1 MKMKIIF
8 IMSGAYLFKK
18 WPSCLL
24 TLLALAAWLSACQPG
39 PEARGGRPE
48 EQAAEAASP
57 TTSIDDLEVLAVETF
72 LADIAQNVAG
82 ERVEVQ
88 ALVPIGLDPHAFQ
101 PAPRDIA
108 RVADSELLIVVGS
121 GFEEWLNE
129 TLENAG
135 GQRQLIEA
143 SAGLESRQAHEGEEA
158 AAEDEEHH
166 ESGDPHF
173 WLDPLS
179 VIRFV
184 ENIRTG
190 LIQVDPAG
198 REIYTRNAEAYI
210 AELVELDGWIREQVE
225 AIPAEDR
232 LMVTNH
238 ESFGYFADRYG
249 FRILGAI
256 IPSVSTE
263 ASPSAQELAGLI
275 ERIRAEGAQAIFLET
290 GANPRLAEQIA
301 AETGVKVVTGLYTHS
316 ITEPGGPA
324 PSYLEMMR
332 ANTRAIVSALSE
344 R

>member
-1 MKMKIIF
+1 M
-8 IMSGAYLFKK
+8 FKK
-18 WPSCLL
+18 WSSCLL
-24 TLLALAAWLSACQPG
+24 AFLALAAWLSACQAG
-39 PEARGGRPE
+39 PETQGRRAE
-48 EQAAEAASP
+48 EQAGEAASP
-57 TTSIDDLEVLAVETF
+57 TNSIHELDVLAVETF

-88 ALVPIGLDPHAFQ
+88 ALVPVGLDPHAFQ

-108 RVADSELLIVVGS
+108 RVADSEILIITGA

-135 GQRQLIEA
+135 GQRLLIEA

-158 AAEDEEHH
+158 AEEGEEQHDP
-166 ESGDPHF
+166 GDPHF

-184 ENIRTG
+184 ENIRDG
-190 LIQVDPAG
+190 LIQADPAG
-198 REIYTRNAEAYI
+198 REIYARNAEAYI
-210 AELVELDGWIREQVE
+210 AELNELDGWIREQVE
-225 AIPAEDR
+225 TIPAEDR
-232 LMVTNH
+232 RMVTNH

-249 FRILGAI
+249 FRLLGSI
-256 IPSVSTE
+256 IPSVSTG

-290 GANPRLAEQIA
+290 GTNPKLAEQIA

-332 ANTRAIVSALSE
+332 ANTRAIVSALTE